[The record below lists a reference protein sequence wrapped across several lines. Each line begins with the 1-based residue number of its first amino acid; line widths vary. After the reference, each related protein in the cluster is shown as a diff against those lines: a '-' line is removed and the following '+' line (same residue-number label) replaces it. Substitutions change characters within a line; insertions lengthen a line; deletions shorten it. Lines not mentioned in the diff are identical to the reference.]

1 MQDED
6 TSISYKSK
14 SYDFCW
20 RNSLVVLLGD
30 SGVGKTYL
38 MRQQEIPGYVI
49 DCRFVTKVLPKTP
62 HPTIGVEF
70 ATKIVTLD
78 NGAKVKAQIWDTGI
92 FHN

>member
-38 MRQQEIPGYVI
+38 MRQ
-49 DCRFVTKVLPKTP
+49 
-62 HPTIGVEF
+62 
-70 ATKIVTLD
+70 
-78 NGAKVKAQIWDTGI
+78 
-92 FHN
+92 